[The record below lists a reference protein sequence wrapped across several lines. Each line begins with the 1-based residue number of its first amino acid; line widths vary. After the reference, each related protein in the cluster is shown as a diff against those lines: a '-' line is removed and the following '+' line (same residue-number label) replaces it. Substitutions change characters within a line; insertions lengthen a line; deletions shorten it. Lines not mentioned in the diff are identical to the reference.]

1 MNEQMVSQYRA
12 EIITFGSYRLG
23 VHNSGGDIDVLCVAP
38 RIISRESFF
47 ADLGATLRAH
57 PDVTEFSS
65 VPEAYVPIM
74 KFIFKG
80 IDIDLVYA
88 NVAVTMLPQHFNIAD
103 DEYLRNTDEKSVLS
117 LNGSRVT
124 DMVLNTVPNIETF
137 KPTLRFMKL
146 WAKKRGVY
154 SNVMGYL
161 GGISW

>member
-1 MNEQMVSQYRA
+1 
-12 EIITFGSYRLG
+12 
-23 VHNSGGDIDVLCVAP
+23 
-38 RIISRESFF
+38 
-47 ADLGATLRAH
+47 
-57 PDVTEFSS
+57 
-65 VPEAYVPIM
+65 
-74 KFIFKG
+74 
-80 IDIDLVYA
+80 
-88 NVAVTMLPQHFNIAD
+88 MLPQHFNIAD